1 MTTFIEKLERRV
13 REIDSLLCVGLDPHP
28 ADLPEQSAAAAKQFC
43 LNLIKVAAPYA
54 AAFKPNSAFFEIY
67 GAEGW
72 QALQEVIAAIPA
84 GIPVI
89 LDAKRGDISST
100 ADAYVKSVFGRLGAH
115 AVTLN
120 PYLGYDSIQPF
131 LQDPEHGAFVL
142 CRTSNP
148 GAVDLQDLALVCECA
163 PMRVYEKVA
172 MLAREWNTQN
182 NLALVVGA
190 TYPEALRSVR
200 RLAPELWLL
209 TPGIGAQGGDL
220 EAALHAGLRRDG
232 LGMLVPVARGISR
245 AADPE
250 AAAQNLV
257 IKIRKIQADFRS
269 HPEVTELE
277 AEVDRLEA
285 LADGLMEADCV
296 RFGQYKLKSG
306 LISPIYIDLR
316 RLASFPKVLADV
328 AAAYQL
334 ILKDLQFDRIVG
346 LPYAAMPIA
355 TAISLQTGYPM
366 IYPRKEV
373 KNYGL
378 QSEVEG
384 EFKSGERAVVID
396 DLATTGGSK
405 FEIIEKLTAVGLD
418 VKDVVVLIDRQ
429 SGAAEA
435 LAEAGFTMH
444 AVLKLTD
451 LLDYW
456 ERTER
461 VPAEKIQAVRTFLA
475 QQEA

>member
-1 MTTFIEKLERRV
+1 MTTFIEKLEHRV

-28 ADLPEQSAAAAKQFC
+28 ADLPEQSASAAKQFC

-72 QALQEVIAAIPA
+72 LALQEVIAAIPA

-100 ADAYVKSVFGRLGAH
+100 ADAYVKAVFDRLGAH

-190 TYPEALRSVR
+190 TFPEALRSVR

-245 AADPE
+245 ADNPEE
-250 AAAQNLV
+250 AARNLV
-257 IKIRKIQADFRS
+257 TKIRKIQADFRS
-269 HPEVTELE
+269 HPEVTEME

-285 LADGLMEADCV
+285 LADGLLEADCV

-306 LISPIYIDLR
+306 MISPIYIDLR

-328 AAAYQL
+328 AAAYQP

-429 SGAAEA
+429 SGASEA
-435 LAEAGFTMH
+435 LAEAGFTLH

-461 VPAEKIQAVRTFLA
+461 VPVEKIQAVRKFLA

>member
-1 MTTFIEKLERRV
+1 
-13 REIDSLLCVGLDPHP
+13 
-28 ADLPEQSAAAAKQFC
+28 
-43 LNLIKVAAPYA
+43 
-54 AAFKPNSAFFEIY
+54 
-67 GAEGW
+67 
-72 QALQEVIAAIPA
+72 
-84 GIPVI
+84 
-89 LDAKRGDISST
+89 
-100 ADAYVKSVFGRLGAH
+100 
-115 AVTLN
+115 
-120 PYLGYDSIQPF
+120 
-131 LQDPEHGAFVL
+131 L

-148 GAVDLQDLALVCECA
+148 GAVDIQDLALVCECA

-250 AAAQNLV
+250 ATAQNLV
-257 IKIRKIQADFRS
+257 IKIRKIQAEFRQ
-269 HPEVTELE
+269 HPEVAELE
-277 AEVDRLEA
+277 TEVDRLEA
-285 LADGLMEADCV
+285 LADGLLEADCI

-306 LISPIYIDLR
+306 LVSPIYIDLR
-316 RLASFPKVLADV
+316 RLASFPKILADV
-328 AAAYQL
+328 AAAYQP
-334 ILKDLQFDRIVG
+334 ILKNLQFDRIVG

-384 EFKSGERAVVID
+384 EFKTGERAVVID

-405 FEIIEKLTAVGLD
+405 FEIIEKLTAVGLE
-418 VKDVVVLIDRQ
+418 VQDVVVLIDRQ

-435 LAEAGFTMH
+435 LAEAGFTLH

-475 QQEA
+475 QQET

>member
-43 LNLIKVAAPYA
+43 LNLINVAAPYA

-257 IKIRKIQADFRS
+257 IKIREIQADFLS